1 MEVPSA
7 IRIRMLQTVRPDF
20 PFLAKPDSVLWY
32 AEEYDAVSNKYG
44 AISGICENGNVLVC
58 VLENYNSAW
67 PLIGFLNC
75 GPTYL
80 IKLLLKG
87 A

>member
-44 AISGICENGNVLVC
+44 AISGICENGERLGVRPGKFEFSVAPDW
-58 VLENYNSAW
+58 VLELWSN
-67 PLIGFLNC
+67 
-75 GPTYL
+75 
-80 IKLLLKG
+80 LLH
-87 A
+87 